1 MRKPRPLSSLALS
14 LFLLAGVPLAGCTQE
29 VSRMDPEL
37 AAQAFPGDAG
47 MAELA
52 AAVRSGNVDEVKRL
66 APAVDLDTRGDRD
79 VTLLQWA
86 ILTDSHAG
94 FVALLDAGAD
104 PHAMG
109 IDGESAVHTAAF
121 ADNPA
126 FLADLIGRGADPSIP
141 AMAGGHGPVVT
152 ALMSGNEENAAT
164 LLRAGADPDHAD
176 EFGNTPLHVAGQI
189 GVSRLALMLLDA
201 GANPALRNAQ
211 GATFDEYLFDLPDSS
226 ITPEGRANRET
237 IRQVLDEAARSPT
250 QPSR

>member
-1 MRKPRPLSSLALS
+1 MRKPRRVSSLALS

-37 AAQAFPGDAG
+37 AAQAFPEDAG

-66 APAVDLDTRGDRD
+66 APAANLDARGDRD

-109 IDGESAVHTAAF
+109 MNGVSAVHSAAF
-121 ADNPA
+121 SPSPE
-126 FLADLIGRGADPSIP
+126 FLGSLVERGSNPSIP
-141 AMAGGHGPVVT
+141 AAAGGYGPLVS
-152 ALMSGNEENAAT
+152 AMMSGNDDHVMA
-164 LLRAGADPDHAD
+164 LLQAGANPDQAD
-176 EFGNTPLHVAGQI
+176 EVGNTPLHVAGQM
-189 GVSRLALMLLDA
+189 GVSRLALALLEA
-201 GANPALRNAQ
+201 GANPTLRNDQ
-211 GATFDEYLFDLPDSS
+211 GATFDEYLFDRIDTAV
-226 ITPEGRANRET
+226 TPEASDYRAR
-237 IRQVLDEAARSPT
+237 IRQFLDEGTREHTSPK
-250 QPSR
+250 R